1 MQDRDVT
8 IQVPMKASQIEVTRA
23 MCLALSEFPTIA
35 WNYANQITEYML
47 GDEQDAGAKLAQLV
61 AGLKQ
66 DAERAHQAVLK
77 LKPLIAEAT
86 IADPDAP
93 KERLQ

>member
-35 WNYANQITEYML
+35 WNYADQVAEYML

-66 DAERAHQAVLK
+66 DAERAHQAVLN
-77 LKPLIAEAT
+77 LKPMIDAARIT
-86 IADPDAP
+86 DPDAS
-93 KERLQ
+93 KEWLQ